1 MFDVTP
7 QVVVLYVVGFLVAV
21 VGSLALTPLVRA
33 TARRYSLFDPVDERK
48 VHPRRIPRIGGVAI
62 FVTVM
67 ATLAV
72 LWGFSRDVDWG
83 DAGKLSVILA
93 GATAIHLLGL
103 WDDLRPMPARW
114 KFAGQILVAIGVYL
128 AGVRVDLLSVP
139 LGGAATVELNALFAA
154 IVTVV
159 WLVGITNAFNLI
171 DGLDG
176 LAAGAALFA
185 LTTLFV
191 VSSIYG
197 QTGAAFV
204 TLVLAGATLGFLFFN
219 FHPAS
224 IFLGDS
230 GSLFLGFMLAGIGLL
245 SSQKSPT
252 IVALAI
258 PLVSLG
264 LPVLDTAL
272 AIFRRFLGGRPIFS
286 ADRGHIHHR
295 LLSLGHS
302 PRKVALL
309 LYGACAVLALGAMLM
324 VRQAAFIA
332 LVLLV
337 VGLGVGL
344 AVQRLRFHEFE
355 EFGRVLRKGLHGRDV
370 IGRGVRI
377 REATIQLASINDL
390 AEIFRLLERT
400 FAQDQFARSEV
411 RLRRTFLAPD
421 MRVSERR
428 GDDEFAV
435 WTWNPNGTTEADWWE
450 IRLPLLGATGTRIGS
465 LVLWQHSRAS
475 ETALSHFHT
484 IAGQLR
490 EQVERKI
497 QDLWQTG
504 TSPIADAWGGGMDDV
519 SLVSDPQ
526 PAIGGGGPA
535 LVAREAAPAS
545 ARDAGVSSSEKRP
558 LGNQLRVG

>member
-1 MFDVTP
+1 LFDVTQ
-7 QVVVLYVVGFLVAV
+7 QVVVLYVVGFFAAV
-21 VGSLALTPLVRA
+21 VGSLALTPLVRGM
-33 TARRYSLFDPVDERK
+33 ARRYSLFDPVDERK
-48 VHPRRIPRIGGVAI
+48 VHTRQIPRIGGVAI
-62 FVTVM
+62 FVSVM
-67 ATLAV
+67 VTLAL
-72 LWGFSRDVDWG
+72 LWGFSGKVEWG
-83 DAGKLSVILA
+83 DAQRLSVILA

-103 WDDLRPMPARW
+103 WDDMRPMPARL
-114 KFAGQILVAIGVYL
+114 KFLGQIIVAIGVYL

-139 LGGAATVELNALFAA
+139 IGGAATVELNAVFAA

-176 LAAGAALFA
+176 LASGAALFA
-185 LTTLFV
+185 LTTMFV
-191 VSSIYG
+191 VAAISG

-204 TLVLAGATLGFLFFN
+204 TLVLAGATLGFLVFN

-252 IVALAI
+252 MVALAI

-272 AIFRRFLGGRPIFS
+272 AIFRRFIGGKPIFS
-286 ADRGHIHHR
+286 PDRGHIHHR

-309 LYGACAVLALGAMLM
+309 LYGVCAILALGAMLM
-324 VRQAAFIA
+324 VRQSGSAFIA
-332 LVLLV
+332 LVLVV
-337 VGLGVGL
+337 VGLGVGV

-355 EFGRVLRKGLHGRDV
+355 EFGRLVRKGLRGRDV
-370 IGRGVRI
+370 VGRGVRI
-377 REATIQLASINDL
+377 REATLQLASINDL

-411 RLRRTFLAPD
+411 RLRRSFLAPHVHASD
-421 MRVSERR
+421 RR

-435 WTWNPNGTTEADWWE
+435 WTWNPNGAMAPDWWE
-450 IRLPLLGATGTRIGS
+450 IRLPLLGERQERIGS

-475 ETALSHFHT
+475 ETSLSHFHT

-497 QDLWQTG
+497 QDLWQVG
-504 TSPIADAWGGGMDDV
+504 ASPIVDPIGGGLAEDV
-519 SLVSDPQ
+519 SLVGE
-526 PAIGGGGPA
+526 PAMAGGGGFA
-535 LVAREAAPAS
+535 ARETGLLEGTPAK
-545 ARDAGVSSSEKRP
+545 EKRP
-558 LGNQLRVG
+558 YPGHLRVG

>member
-1 MFDVTP
+1 MPHLLLPDVTP
-7 QVVVLYVVGFLVAV
+7 QVVVLYVIGFIVAV
-21 VGSLALTPLVRA
+21 IGSLALTPLVRG
-33 TARRYSLFDPVDERK
+33 TARRYDLFDPVDERK
-48 VHPRRIPRIGGVAI
+48 LHNRQIPRIGGVAI

-67 ATLAV
+67 TTLAV
-72 LWGFSRDVDWG
+72 LWGVSHDVDWG
-83 DAGKLSVILA
+83 DAGKLSVVLA
-93 GATAIHLLGL
+93 GATAMHLLGL

-114 KFAGQILVAIGVYL
+114 KFIGQIAIAVAVYL
-128 AGVRVDLLSVP
+128 AGVRVELLSVP
-139 LGGAATVELNALFAA
+139 LGGAGTVSLDGVVAGL
-154 IVTVV
+154 VTVG

-176 LAAGAALFA
+176 LASGAALFA
-185 LTTLFV
+185 LTTMFV
-191 VSSIYG
+191 VASIYG

-252 IVALAI
+252 MVALAI

-309 LYGACAVLALGAMLM
+309 LYGACALLALGAMLM

-332 LVLLV
+332 LVLVV

-355 EFGRVLRKGLHGRDV
+355 EFGRVLRKGMRGRDV

-377 REATIQLASINDL
+377 REATLQLASLNDL

-400 FAQDQFARSEV
+400 FAQDQFARAEV
-411 RLRRTFLAPD
+411 RLRRSFLAPD
-421 MRVSERR
+421 SRVSERR
-428 GDDEFAV
+428 TDDEFAV
-435 WTWNPNGTTEADWWE
+435 WTWNPNGATAPDWWE
-450 IRLPLLGATGTRIGS
+450 IRLPLLGEANGRIGS
-465 LVLWQHSRAS
+465 LVLWQQSRGS

-490 EQVERKI
+490 ETVERKI
-497 QDLWQTG
+497 QDLWQVGATNQG
-504 TSPIADAWGGGMDDV
+504 EEWAGHAGFAESSPPLAE
-519 SLVSDPQ
+519 SH
-526 PAIGGGGPA
+526 
-535 LVAREAAPAS
+535 LVAASVAA
-545 ARDAGVSSSEKRP
+545 SEGHPQAKVATGR
-558 LGNQLRVG
+558 LRVG

>member
-7 QVVVLYVVGFLVAV
+7 QVVVLYVVGFLAAV
-21 VGSLALTPLVRA
+21 VGSLGLTLVVRGG
-33 TARRYSLFDPVDERK
+33 ARRYGLFDPIDDRK
-48 VHPRRIPRIGGVAI
+48 VHDRQIPRIGGVAI

-67 ATLAV
+67 ATLGL
-72 LWGFSRDVDWG
+72 LWGFSRDVEWG

-93 GATAIHLLGL
+93 GATAMHLLGL
-103 WDDLRPMPARW
+103 WDDLKSIPARW
-114 KFAGQILVAIGVYL
+114 KFLGQILIALAVFM
-128 AGVRVDLLSVP
+128 AGVRVELLSIP
-139 LGGAATVELNALFAA
+139 LGGASTVELNTVVAG
-154 IVTVV
+154 IVTVA

-176 LAAGAALFA
+176 LASGAALFA
-185 LTTLFV
+185 LTTMFV
-191 VSSIYG
+191 VASIYG

-204 TLVLAGATLGFLFFN
+204 TLVLAGATLGFLVFN

-230 GSLFLGFMLAGIGLL
+230 GSLFLGFMLAAIGLL

-252 IVALAI
+252 MVALAI

-264 LPVLDTAL
+264 LPVLDTGL

-286 ADRGHIHHR
+286 PDRGHIHHR

-309 LYGACAVLALGAMLM
+309 LYGACAILALGAMLM
-324 VRQAAFIA
+324 VREAGSAFIA
-332 LVLLV
+332 LVLVV

-355 EFGRVLRKGLHGRDV
+355 EFGRVLRKGMRGRDV

-377 REATIQLASINDL
+377 REATLQLESINDL
-390 AEIFRLLERT
+390 GEIFRLLERT

-411 RLRRTFLAPD
+411 RLRRSFLAPD
-421 MRVSERR
+421 ARAAERR
-428 GDDEFAV
+428 SDDEFAV
-435 WTWNPNGTTEADWWE
+435 WTWNPNGATAPDWWE
-450 IRLPLLGATGTRIGS
+450 IRLPLLGEAGARIGS
-465 LVLWQHSRAS
+465 LVLWQQSRAS

-490 EQVERKI
+490 ETVERKI
-497 QDLWQTG
+497 QDLWRVGMAPALDGWGRTG
-504 TSPIADAWGGGMDDV
+504 SVLDDV
-519 SLVSDPQ
+519 VF
-526 PAIGGGGPA
+526 
-535 LVAREAAPAS
+535 AREPQIVHTGNAAAQG
-545 ARDAGVSSSEKRP
+545 AAAKVSP
-558 LGNQLRVG
+558 GHLRVG

>member
-1 MFDVTP
+1 MPDFLLPHVTP
-7 QVVVLYVVGFLVAV
+7 QVVVLYVIGFVVAV
-21 VGSLALTPLVRA
+21 IGALGLTPLVRG
-33 TARRYSLFDPVDERK
+33 TARRYDLFDPVDERK
-48 VHPRRIPRIGGVAI
+48 LHNRQIPRIGGVAI

-67 ATLAV
+67 ATLAL
-72 LWGFSRDVDWG
+72 LWGVSQDVDWG
-83 DAGKLSVILA
+83 NAGKLSVILG
-93 GATAIHLLGL
+93 GATAMHLLGL

-114 KFAGQILVAIGVYL
+114 KFVGQILIAIGVYL
-128 AGVRVDLLSVP
+128 AGVRVELLSVP
-139 LGGAATVELNALFAA
+139 LAGAGPVSLDGVVAGL
-154 IVTVV
+154 VTVA

-176 LAAGAALFA
+176 LASGAALFA
-185 LTTLFV
+185 LTTMFV
-191 VSSIYG
+191 VASIYG

-230 GSLFLGFMLAGIGLL
+230 GSLFLGFMLAGIGIL

-252 IVALAI
+252 MVALAI

-309 LYGACAVLALGAMLM
+309 LYGACAILALGAMLM

-332 LVLLV
+332 LVLVV

-355 EFGRVLRKGLHGRDV
+355 EFGRVLRKGMRGRDV

-377 REATIQLASINDL
+377 REATTQLASLNDL

-411 RLRRTFLAPD
+411 RLRRSFLAPD
-421 MRVSERR
+421 TRVSERR
-428 GDDEFAV
+428 ADDEFAV
-435 WTWNPNGTTEADWWE
+435 WTWNPNGATAPDWWE
-450 IRLPLLGATGTRIGS
+450 IRLPLLGEGGNRIGS
-465 LVLWQHSRAS
+465 LVLWQQSRAS

-490 EQVERKI
+490 ETVERKI
-497 QDLWQTG
+497 CDLWRVGMEPESEGWGRTP
-504 TSPIADAWGGGMDDV
+504 SPLDEAVAAGE
-519 SLVSDPQ
+519 PQ
-526 PAIGGGGPA
+526 LAGAG
-535 LVAREAAPAS
+535 AS
-545 ARDAGVSSSEKRP
+545 AGHGPGPSKTS
-558 LGNQLRVG
+558 GHLRVG

>member
-1 MFDVTP
+1 
-7 QVVVLYVVGFLVAV
+7 
-21 VGSLALTPLVRA
+21 
-33 TARRYSLFDPVDERK
+33 
-48 VHPRRIPRIGGVAI
+48 
-62 FVTVM
+62 
-67 ATLAV
+67 
-72 LWGFSRDVDWG
+72 
-83 DAGKLSVILA
+83 
-93 GATAIHLLGL
+93 
-103 WDDLRPMPARW
+103 
-114 KFAGQILVAIGVYL
+114 
-128 AGVRVDLLSVP
+128 
-139 LGGAATVELNALFAA
+139 
-154 IVTVV
+154 
-159 WLVGITNAFNLI
+159 
-171 DGLDG
+171 
-176 LAAGAALFA
+176 
-185 LTTLFV
+185 
-191 VSSIYG
+191 
-197 QTGAAFV
+197 
-204 TLVLAGATLGFLFFN
+204 
-219 FHPAS
+219 
-224 IFLGDS
+224 
-230 GSLFLGFMLAGIGLL
+230 
-245 SSQKSPT
+245 
-252 IVALAI
+252 
-258 PLVSLG
+258 
-264 LPVLDTAL
+264 VLDTAL
-272 AIFRRFLGGRPIFS
+272 AIFRRFLRGKPIFS

-309 LYGACAVLALGAMLM
+309 LYAACAVLALGAMLM

-355 EFGRVLRKGLHGRDV
+355 EFGRVLRKGMRGRDV

-390 AEIFRLLERT
+390 TEIFRLLERT

-421 MRVSERR
+421 VRVSERR

-435 WTWNPNGTTEADWWE
+435 WTWNPNGSTEADWWE
-450 IRLPLLGATGTRIGS
+450 IRLPLLGATGGRIGS

-504 TSPIADAWGGGMDDV
+504 ASPIADAWGGGADDV
-519 SLVSDPQ
+519 SLLGDPQ
-526 PAIGGGGPA
+526 IAVGGGPA
-535 LVAREAAPAS
+535 LFAREATPPG

>member
-7 QVVVLYVVGFLVAV
+7 QVVILYVVGFLAAVA
-21 VGSLALTPLVRA
+21 GSLALTPLVRA
-33 TARRYSLFDPVDERK
+33 TARRYDLFDPVDDRK
-48 VHPRRIPRIGGVAI
+48 LHGRQIPRIGGVAI

-67 ATLAV
+67 ATLGM
-72 LWGFSRDVDWG
+72 LWGVSGDVAWG
-83 DAGKLSVILA
+83 NAEKLSVILA

-114 KFAGQILVAIGVYL
+114 KFLGQILIATGVYL
-128 AGVRVDLLSVP
+128 AGVRVELLSIP
-139 LGGAATVELNALFAA
+139 LGGDGSVALDGVVAGV
-154 IVTVV
+154 VTVV

-176 LAAGAALFA
+176 LASGAALFA
-185 LTTLFV
+185 LTTMFV
-191 VSSIYG
+191 VASIYG
-197 QTGAAFV
+197 NTGAAFV

-245 SSQKSPT
+245 SSQKAPT
-252 IVALAI
+252 MVALAI

-295 LLSLGHS
+295 LLNLGHS

-324 VRQAAFIA
+324 AQQAAFIA
-332 LVLLV
+332 VVLLV

-355 EFGRVLRKGLHGRDV
+355 EFGRVLRKGMRGRDV

-377 REATIQLASINDL
+377 REATIQLASLNDL
-390 AEIFRLLERT
+390 SEIFRVLERT
-400 FAQDQFARSEV
+400 FAQDQFARAEV
-411 RLRRTFLAPD
+411 KLRRSFLAPGPKT
-421 MRVSERR
+421 SERR
-428 GDDEFAV
+428 GDDEFPV
-435 WTWNPNGTTEADWWE
+435 WTWNPNGGTESDWWE
-450 IRLPLLGATGTRIGS
+450 IRLPLLGPERERIGS
-465 LVLWQHSRAS
+465 LVLWQHNKAN
-475 ETALSHFHT
+475 ETSLSHFHT

-490 EQVERKI
+490 ETVERKI
-497 QDLWQTG
+497 QDLWQVGSAPETAGPGHGYTGPEGERAHAEGQFAVG
-504 TSPIADAWGGGMDDV
+504 TSGAAAALA
-519 SLVSDPQ
+519 S
-526 PAIGGGGPA
+526 GPA
-535 LVAREAAPAS
+535 
-545 ARDAGVSSSEKRP
+545 AGH
-558 LGNQLRVG
+558 LRVG

>member
-1 MFDVTP
+1 MLNVTP
-7 QVVVLYVVGFLVAV
+7 QVIVLYIAGFLVAV
-21 VGSLALTPLVRA
+21 LGSLALTPLVRGA
-33 TARRYSLFDPVDERK
+33 ARRYDLFDPIDERK
-48 VHPRRIPRIGGVAI
+48 LHSRLIPRIGGVAI

-67 ATLAV
+67 GTLAL
-72 LWGFSRDVDWG
+72 LWGVSHNVEWG
-83 DAGKLSVILA
+83 DARKLSVILA

-103 WDDLRPMPARW
+103 WDDLRPMPAKW
-114 KFAGQILVAIGVYL
+114 KFVGQVAIAIGVYL
-128 AGVRVDLLSVP
+128 AGVRVELLSVP
-139 LGGAATVELNALFAA
+139 LGGAGA
-154 IVTVV
+154 ISLDGVVAGFVTVA

-176 LAAGAALFA
+176 LASGAALFA
-185 LTTLFV
+185 LTTMFV
-191 VSSIYG
+191 VASIYG

-230 GSLFLGFMLAGIGLL
+230 GSLFLGFMLAGIGIL

-252 IVALAI
+252 MVALAI

-309 LYGACAVLALGAMLM
+309 LYAACAVLALGAMLM
-324 VRQAAFIA
+324 VRQAAFVA
-332 LVLLV
+332 FVLLV

-355 EFGRVLRKGLHGRDV
+355 EFGRVLRKGMRGRDV

-377 REATIQLASINDL
+377 REATLQLASLNDL
-390 AEIFRLLERT
+390 SEIFRVLERI

-411 RLRRTFLAPD
+411 RLRRTFLAPG
-421 MRVSERR
+421 VKTSERR
-428 GDDEFAV
+428 GDDEFPV
-435 WTWNPNGTTEADWWE
+435 WTWNPNGATAPDWWE
-450 IRLPLLGATGTRIGS
+450 IRLPLLGAERERIGS
-465 LVLWQHSRAS
+465 LVLWQHNKAS
-475 ETALSHFHT
+475 ETSLSHFHT
-484 IAGQLR
+484 IAGHLR
-490 EQVERKI
+490 EEVERKI
-497 QDLWQTG
+497 QDLWQVG
-504 TSPIADAWGGGMDDV
+504 SPPVA
-519 SLVSDPQ
+519 
-526 PAIGGGGPA
+526 GGGGYGDA
-535 LVAREAAPAS
+535 DETAVAAGMRGRDGSMAGAREAIAAAS
-545 ARDAGVSSSEKRP
+545 EGRA
-558 LGNQLRVG
+558 RVGARLSTG

>member
-1 MFDVTP
+1 MFDLSP
-7 QVVVLYVVGFLVAV
+7 QILILYVVGFLGAV
-21 VGSLALTPLVRA
+21 GGSLALTPLVRA
-33 TARRYSLFDPVDERK
+33 VARRYSLFDPIDERK
-48 VHPRRIPRIGGVAI
+48 VHTRQIPRIGGVGI

-67 ATLAV
+67 AMLAL
-72 LWGFSRDVDWG
+72 LWGFSGDVVWG

-114 KFAGQILVAIGVYL
+114 KFVGQILIAIGVYA
-128 AGVRVDLLSVP
+128 AGVRVDLLSFP
-139 LGGAATVELNALFAA
+139 LGGSATVELNAVVGAV
-154 IVTVV
+154 VTVV

-176 LAAGAALFA
+176 LASGAALFA
-185 LTTLFV
+185 LTTMFV
-191 VSSIYG
+191 VASIYG

-204 TLVLAGATLGFLFFN
+204 TLVLAGATLGFLVFN

-252 IVALAI
+252 MVALAI

-309 LYGACAVLALGAMLM
+309 LYGACALLALGAML
-324 VRQAAFIA
+324 VARQAAFIA
-332 LVLLV
+332 IVLIV

-355 EFGRVLRKGLHGRDV
+355 EFGRVLRKGMRGRDV

-421 MRVSERR
+421 VRVSERR
-428 GDDEFAV
+428 ADDEFAV
-435 WTWNPNGTTEADWWE
+435 WTWNPNGATEADWWE
-450 IRLPLLGATGTRIGS
+450 IRLPLLGTAGGRIGS

-475 ETALSHFHT
+475 ETSLSHFHT

-497 QDLWQTG
+497 QDLWQAG
-504 TSPIADAWGGGMDDV
+504 TSPLADAWGVGMDDV
-519 SLVSDPQ
+519 SFLNDAQ
-526 PAIGGGGPA
+526 LAMATGGPS
-535 LVAREAAPAS
+535 LVARDGAS
-545 ARDAGVSSSEKRP
+545 GHAREPSVGEKRA
-558 LGNQLRVG
+558 LAGQLRVG

>member
-7 QVVVLYVVGFLVAV
+7 HVVVLYVVGFLAAV
-21 VGSLALTPLVRA
+21 IGSLALTPLVRA
-33 TARRYSLFDPVDERK
+33 TARRYSLFDPIDDRK
-48 VHPRRIPRIGGVAI
+48 VHSRQIPRIGGVAI
-62 FVTVM
+62 FATVM
-67 ATLAV
+67 ATLGL
-72 LWGFSRDVDWG
+72 LWGFSRDVEWG

-93 GATAIHLLGL
+93 GATAVMLLGL
-103 WDDLRPMPARW
+103 WDDLRPMPARL
-114 KFAGQILVAIGVYL
+114 KFLGQIAIAVGVYL

-139 LGGAATVELNALFAA
+139 LGGAASVELNAVLSA

-176 LAAGAALFA
+176 LASGAALFA
-185 LTTLFV
+185 LTTMFV
-191 VSSIYG
+191 VASIYG

-252 IVALAI
+252 VVALAI

-272 AIFRRFLGGRPIFS
+272 AIFRRFLRGKPIFS

-355 EFGRVLRKGLHGRDV
+355 EFGRVLRKGMRGRDV

-377 REATIQLASINDL
+377 REATMQLASINDL

-411 RLRRTFLAPD
+411 RLRRSFLAPD
-421 MRVSERR
+421 VRVSERR
-428 GDDEFAV
+428 ADDEFAV
-435 WTWNPNGTTEADWWE
+435 WTWNPNGATAVDWWE
-450 IRLPLLGATGTRIGS
+450 IRLPLLGTAGDRIGS

-484 IAGQLR
+484 IAGSLR

-497 QDLWQTG
+497 QDLWQVG
-504 TSPIADAWGGGMDDV
+504 TAPMGDSSSGNLADDV
-519 SLVSDPQ
+519 SLVGESQ
-526 PAIGGGGPA
+526 YAAGGGGFA
-535 LVAREAAPAS
+535 AREVAGAVDLVGAA
-545 ARDAGVSSSEKRP
+545 SEKQQRTYP
-558 LGNQLRVG
+558 GQLRVG

>member
-1 MFDVTP
+1 MPDLLLPDVTP
-7 QVVVLYVVGFLVAV
+7 QVVVLYVIGFIVAV
-21 VGSLALTPLVRA
+21 VGSLALTPLVRGA
-33 TARRYSLFDPVDERK
+33 ARRYDLFDPIDERK
-48 VHPRRIPRIGGVAI
+48 LHSRQIPRIGGVAI

-67 ATLAV
+67 VTLGV
-72 LWGFSRDVDWG
+72 VWSVSQDVDWG

-93 GATAIHLLGL
+93 GATAMHLLGL

-114 KFAGQILVAIGVYL
+114 KFVGQIAIATGVFL
-128 AGVRVDLLSVP
+128 AGVRVELLSVP
-139 LGGAATVELNALFAA
+139 LAGTGTVSLDGVVAGL
-154 IVTVV
+154 VTVG

-176 LAAGAALFA
+176 LASGAALFA
-185 LTTLFV
+185 LTTMFV
-191 VSSIYG
+191 VASIYG

-252 IVALAI
+252 MVALAI

-309 LYGACAVLALGAMLM
+309 LYGACAILALGAMLM

-332 LVLLV
+332 LVLVV

-355 EFGRVLRKGLHGRDV
+355 EFGRVLRKGMRGRDV

-377 REATIQLASINDL
+377 REATLQLASLNDL

-400 FAQDQFARSEV
+400 FAQDQFARAEV
-411 RLRRTFLAPD
+411 RLRRSFLTPD
-421 MRVSERR
+421 TRPTDRR
-428 GDDEFAV
+428 ADDEFAV
-435 WTWNPNGTTEADWWE
+435 WMWSPNGATAPDWWE
-450 IRLPLLGATGTRIGS
+450 IRLPLLGEAGARIGS
-465 LVLWQHSRAS
+465 LVLWQHSRSS
-475 ETALSHFHT
+475 ETSLSHFHT
-484 IAGQLR
+484 IAGSLR
-490 EQVERKI
+490 ETVERKI
-497 QDLWQTG
+497 QDLWQTD
-504 TSPIADAWGGGMDDV
+504 S
-519 SLVSDPQ
+519 
-526 PAIGGGGPA
+526 
-535 LVAREAAPAS
+535 APAS
-545 ARDAGVSSSEKRP
+545 TSWGNAHAGTEGERAHGEAQLAVGASGAGAGMSGQP
-558 LGNQLRVG
+558 AGHLRVG

>member
-7 QVVVLYVVGFLVAV
+7 QVVVLYVVGFFAAV
-21 VGSLALTPLVRA
+21 IGSLALTPLVRGM
-33 TARRYSLFDPVDERK
+33 ARRYSLFDPVDERK
-48 VHPRRIPRIGGVAI
+48 VHARQIPRIGGVAI

-67 ATLAV
+67 VTLAV
-72 LWGFSRDVDWG
+72 LWGFSRDVEWG
-83 DAGKLSVILA
+83 DAGRLSVILA

-103 WDDLRPMPARW
+103 WDDLRPMPARM
-114 KFAGQILVAIGVYL
+114 KFLGQILIAIAVYL
-128 AGVRVDLLSVP
+128 AGVRVELLSVP
-139 LGGAATVELNALFAA
+139 IGGAATVELNAAVGAL
-154 IVTVV
+154 VTVV

-176 LAAGAALFA
+176 LASGAALFA
-185 LTTLFV
+185 LTTMFV
-191 VSSIYG
+191 VASIYG

-252 IVALAI
+252 MVALAI

-355 EFGRVLRKGLHGRDV
+355 EFGRLLRKGLRGRDV
-370 IGRGVRI
+370 VGRGVRI

-390 AEIFRLLERT
+390 SEIFRLLERT

-421 MRVSERR
+421 VRVSDRR

-435 WTWNPNGTTEADWWE
+435 WTWNPNGATAADWWE
-450 IRLPLLGATGTRIGS
+450 IRLPLLDTVGGRIGS

-497 QDLWQTG
+497 QDLWRVG
-504 TSPIADAWGGGMDDV
+504 TTPLGDSTSGGMFDDV
-519 SLVSDPQ
+519 SLAGE
-526 PAIGGGGPA
+526 PALVGGGGF
-535 LVAREAAPAS
+535 AAHDGSGLPS
-545 ARDAGVSSSEKRP
+545 ESTGSSKDKRQFP
-558 LGNQLRVG
+558 PQLRVG

>member
-1 MFDVTP
+1 MPDVTP
-7 QVVVLYVVGFLVAV
+7 QVVVLYVIGFIVAV
-21 VGSLALTPLVRA
+21 IGSLALTPLVRS
-33 TARRYSLFDPVDERK
+33 TARRYDLFDPVDERK
-48 VHPRRIPRIGGVAI
+48 LHNRQIPRIGGVAI

-72 LWGFSRDVDWG
+72 LWGVSHDVDWG

-93 GATAIHLLGL
+93 GATAMHLLGL

-114 KFAGQILVAIGVYL
+114 KFVGQIAIATAVFL
-128 AGVRVDLLSVP
+128 AGVRVELLSVP
-139 LGGAATVELNALFAA
+139 LAGAGTVSLDGVVAGL
-154 IVTVV
+154 VTVG

-176 LAAGAALFA
+176 LASGAALFA
-185 LTTLFV
+185 LTTMFV
-191 VSSIYG
+191 VASIYG

-252 IVALAI
+252 MVALAI

-286 ADRGHIHHR
+286 PDRGHIHHR

-309 LYGACAVLALGAMLM
+309 LYGACAILALGAMLM

-332 LVLLV
+332 LVLVV

-355 EFGRVLRKGLHGRDV
+355 EFGRVLRKGMRGRDV

-377 REATIQLASINDL
+377 REATIQLASLNDL

-400 FAQDQFARSEV
+400 FAQDQFARAEV
-411 RLRRTFLAPD
+411 RLRRSFLTPD
-421 MRVSERR
+421 TRPNDRR
-428 GDDEFAV
+428 AEDDFAV
-435 WTWNPNGTTEADWWE
+435 WTWNPNGATAPDWWE
-450 IRLPLLGATGTRIGS
+450 IRLPLLGEGGARIGS
-465 LVLWQHSRAS
+465 LVLWQSSRSS

-490 EQVERKI
+490 ETVERKI
-497 QDLWQTG
+497 QDLWKVDL
-504 TSPIADAWGGGMDDV
+504 S
-519 SLVSDPQ
+519 
-526 PAIGGGGPA
+526 
-535 LVAREAAPAS
+535 AS
-545 ARDAGVSSSEKRP
+545 AAGWEREGGITEETAAVGEHHLAAAGVSASEAGSHAKPVATGR
-558 LGNQLRVG
+558 LRVG

>member
-1 MFDVTP
+1 LFDVTP
-7 QVVVLYVVGFLVAV
+7 HVVVLYVVGFLAAV
-21 VGSLALTPLVRA
+21 IGSLALTPLVRA
-33 TARRYSLFDPVDERK
+33 TARRYSLFDPVDDRK
-48 VHPRRIPRIGGVAI
+48 VHSRQIPRIGGVAI
-62 FVTVM
+62 FATVM
-67 ATLAV
+67 ATLGL

-93 GATAIHLLGL
+93 GATAVMLLGL
-103 WDDLRPMPARW
+103 WDDLRPMPARL
-114 KFAGQILVAIGVYL
+114 KFLGQIAIAVGVYL

-139 LGGAATVELNALFAA
+139 LGGAASVELNAVLSA
-154 IVTVV
+154 IVTIV

-176 LAAGAALFA
+176 LASGAALFA
-185 LTTLFV
+185 LTTMFV
-191 VSSIYG
+191 VSSFYG

-252 IVALAI
+252 VVALAI

-264 LPVLDTAL
+264 LPVLDTAI
-272 AIFRRFLGGRPIFS
+272 AIVRRFLRGKPIFS

-355 EFGRVLRKGLHGRDV
+355 EFGRVLRKGMRGRDV

-377 REATIQLASINDL
+377 REATMQLASINDL

-411 RLRRTFLAPD
+411 RLRRSFLAPD
-421 MRVSERR
+421 IRVSERR
-428 GDDEFAV
+428 GDDEFSV
-435 WTWNPNGTTEADWWE
+435 WTWNPNGATAVDWWE
-450 IRLPLLGATGTRIGS
+450 IRLPLLGTAGDRIGS

-484 IAGQLR
+484 IAGSLR

-497 QDLWQTG
+497 QDLWQVG
-504 TSPIADAWGGGMDDV
+504 TAPISDSSAGTLADDV
-519 SLVSDPQ
+519 SLGGEPQ
-526 PAIGGGGPA
+526 YAGGGGGFAARDVASSPA
-535 LVAREAAPAS
+535 DLVAAADKQRAYP
-545 ARDAGVSSSEKRP
+545 GH
-558 LGNQLRVG
+558 LRVG

>member
-1 MFDVTP
+1 MPRLLLFDVTP

-21 VGSLALTPLVRA
+21 VGSLALTPVVRA
-33 TARRYSLFDPVDERK
+33 AARRYDLFDPIDERK
-48 VHPRRIPRIGGVAI
+48 VHSRQIPRIGGVAI
-62 FVTVM
+62 FLTVM
-67 ATLAV
+67 GTLAV
-72 LWGFSRDVDWG
+72 LWGVSQEVDWG
-83 DAGKLSVILA
+83 DSGKLSVILA

-114 KFAGQILVAIGVYL
+114 KFVGQIAIALGVYL
-128 AGVRVDLLSVP
+128 AGVRVELLSVP
-139 LGGAATVELNALFAA
+139 LGGAGTVSLDG
-154 IVTVV
+154 IVAGLVTIG

-176 LAAGAALFA
+176 LASGAALFA
-185 LTTLFV
+185 LTTMFV
-191 VSSIYG
+191 VASIYG

-230 GSLFLGFMLAGIGLL
+230 GSLFLGFMLAGIGIL

-252 IVALAI
+252 MVALAI

-309 LYGACAVLALGAMLM
+309 LYGACAILALGAMLM

-332 LVLLV
+332 LVLVV

-355 EFGRVLRKGLHGRDV
+355 EFGRVLRKGMRGRDV

-377 REATIQLASINDL
+377 REATLQLASINDL

-411 RLRRTFLAPD
+411 RLRRSFLSPD
-421 MRVSERR
+421 TRASDRR
-428 GDDEFAV
+428 ADDEFAV
-435 WTWNPNGTTEADWWE
+435 WTWNPNGATEADWWE
-450 IRLPLLGATGTRIGS
+450 IRLPLLGQAGNRIGS
-465 LVLWQHSRAS
+465 LVLWQHSRAP

-490 EQVERKI
+490 ETVERKI
-497 QDLWQTG
+497 QDLWQASAEPRDG
-504 TSPIADAWGGGMDDV
+504 GWAASVDDAATANG
-519 SLVSDPQ
+519 
-526 PAIGGGGPA
+526 
-535 LVAREAAPAS
+535 LVASGAGGFGREAGPGS
-545 ARDAGVSSSEKRP
+545 IPESGEKQRP
-558 LGNQLRVG
+558 FGGQLRVG